1 VGFFSCLN
9 LKKDTLMSQNNQ
21 GPVGRGNVLSILS
34 DLKAL
39 DFSPPSCGIHWS
51 AISRVVRELAALIE
65 RTSPRHQGHG
75 RRTADYAH
83 RLGLALR
90 LPWDDLRDLTLA
102 ALLHDIGFLTLPA
115 ELVKEHHDLTP
126 QEFARYQSH
135 PRAGAELLESIS
147 FLKRPALWIAHHH
160 ERWDGCGY
168 PYGLRG
174 EFIPLGSRILAIA
187 DTFDVYLHQ
196 PSHTHASNLA
206 SATALLQVLA
216 GAQLDPLLVERFL
229 QVLSTLSLADPT
241 FSESL

>member
-1 VGFFSCLN
+1 
-9 LKKDTLMSQNNQ
+9 MSQNKK
-21 GPVGRGNVLSILS
+21 GPVGRGNVLSLLS

-39 DFSPPSCGIHWS
+39 DFSPPSCSIHWS
-51 AISRVVRELAALIE
+51 AIARVVRELAALIE
-65 RTSPRHQGHG
+65 RTSPRHHGHG

-83 RLGLALR
+83 RLGMALR

-115 ELVKEHHDLTP
+115 ELVKEQHDLTP

-147 FLKRPALWIAHHH
+147 FLERPALWIAHHH

-174 EFIPLGSRILAIA
+174 EFIPMGSRILAIA

-196 PSHTHASNLA
+196 PSHTPASSLA

-241 FSESL
+241 FSESH